1 MRLLIIDRDTLSNQ
15 LLQSRLEGRNYEIT
29 VEPSKND
36 ALELLKEHDFD
47 VILFDPAPIQDA
59 RAIIIS
65 IFKTIRGRFEP
76 QFLLLSKTMSAED
89 AVAAGAND
97 LIPKPVGTQELEEKL
112 DNIDRLVKLIH
123 KMEKSEDLP
132 PQRGIINKDA
142 FNELFLSAID
152 RAHRYAE
159 RSYVVFITIDAAGET
174 LKHACEKLR
183 YIRRQSDVI
192 GRTGEKEFGILLQ
205 RPQYESEPYD
215 ATTRFTEVL
224 SQFVSELEEGHS
236 IQMDLKLIEI
246 PVGKQ
251 HIHTRVTEEET
262 SVVEFSEGL

>member
-1 MRLLIIDRDTLSNQ
+1 MKLLIIDRDSLSNQ
-15 LLQSRLEGRNYEIT
+15 LLQSRLDGRDYDIT

-36 ALELLKEHDFD
+36 ALEILKENDFD

-76 QFLLLSKTMSAED
+76 QFLLLSKTMTAED

-97 LIPKPVGTQELEEKL
+97 IIPKPVGSQELEEKL
-112 DNIDRLVKLIH
+112 DNLERLVKLIK
-123 KMEKSEDLP
+123 KMEKKEDLP

-159 RSYVVFITIDAAGET
+159 RSYIVFIEIDAEGET
-174 LKHACEKLR
+174 LTKACEKLR
-183 YIRRQSDVI
+183 FIRRQSDVI

-224 SQFVSELEEGHS
+224 SQFVSDLDEGAQ
-236 IQMDLKLIEI
+236 IKMDLRLIEI
-246 PVGKQ
+246 PVGKR

-262 SVVEFSEGL
+262 SVIEFSEGL